1 MTNQL
6 SAHEVGLDN
15 QAFTRPAR
23 PIDAAQHKK
32 FRSAKRALSLAF
44 GGRMTGRRIVDL
56 GCLGGGYTAEFA
68 RLGFDA
74 LGIEIRQTNFEN
86 CLAVKNAVDLP
97 NLHFVRDNVW
107 NVANY
112 GEFDAVFCCGI
123 LYHLDRPRE
132 FLRLVSGQCRRI
144 ILVQT
149 HFSTLAPIEDSP
161 ALLKFNLSPMSENE
175 GLPGRWYPEHNLD
188 HLAESEALEK
198 MSWTSWENNRSF
210 WIQREYLI
218 EAIHENGFD
227 MVFEQYDCLDSP
239 ISHTMTQGFYKTH
252 NRCMFVGIRTEA

>member
-1 MTNQL
+1 
-6 SAHEVGLDN
+6 
-15 QAFTRPAR
+15 
-23 PIDAAQHKK
+23 
-32 FRSAKRALSLAF
+32 
-44 GGRMTGRRIVDL
+44 MTGRRIVDL

-227 MVFEQYDCLDSP
+227 MVFEQYRLPGLADLPHDDA
-239 ISHTMTQGFYKTH
+239 GFLQDPQPVHVRRYPHGGMIVLRWSCSSKHVPATRGRRAVPE
-252 NRCMFVGIRTEA
+252 NGRSSRA